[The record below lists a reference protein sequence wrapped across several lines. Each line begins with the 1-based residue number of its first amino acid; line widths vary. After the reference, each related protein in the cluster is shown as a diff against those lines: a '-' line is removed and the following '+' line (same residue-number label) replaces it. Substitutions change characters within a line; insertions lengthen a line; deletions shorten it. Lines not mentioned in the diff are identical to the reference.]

1 MSENKARQI
10 RKEANQ
16 YYGNVIP
23 FAKTYANQQIKK
35 RGRIKCALKILFKG
49 RLF

>member
-1 MSENKARQI
+1 MSEKNARQV

-16 YYGNVIP
+16 FYGNVN
-23 FAKTYANQQIKK
+23 KYARSWANLQIKK
-35 RGRIKCALKILFKG
+35 IGRFKCALKILFKG